1 MFPQAASNRLHR
13 LDLAPHSARAPLVQE
28 FPRPC
33 RADVFPKLLEVLP
46 QQVAADALQVVL
58 EQLGQFHR
66 LLVSQVLP
74 SLQQTPPRVWRQ
86 LFFRYGDN

>member
-33 RADVFPKLLEVLP
+33 RADVFPKSLKVLP
-46 QQVAADALQVVL
+46 QQVAADALQVVYFTRPSV
-58 EQLGQFHR
+58 E
-66 LLVSQVLP
+66 LLRRSEIAV
-74 SLQQTPPRVWRQ
+74 
-86 LFFRYGDN
+86 